1 MLKDFVKHI
10 QETAR
15 PEIFHDEI
23 GNNFRVTLSGDIKQ
37 IHSDIFH
44 PDTLELNSLDALV
57 KMVKTEAVKMESP
70 LYITIPTHQKVICYG
85 QPRKNERYLRQ
96 LYYEANATDVPGWEE
111 KVSMDFEEAQ
121 VAMRT
126 RFQNTEDVLYLQK
139 LLSEISMGSKVT
151 RNDNGVATTIVARKG
166 IDLQEQATIRPILTL
181 RPYRTFQEVD
191 QPEST
196 FLIRVDERAIRF
208 IGADGGMWKLKARQT
223 IKEFLETNLSAEV
236 ESGAVVIAL

>member
-1 MLKDFVKHI
+1 MLREVIEHVQKTAQPVILHDDMGNDFCV
-10 QETAR
+10 
-15 PEIFHDEI
+15 
-23 GNNFRVTLSGDIKQ
+23 NLNGDVSQ
-37 IHSDIFH
+37 IHSDIFY
-44 PDTLELNSLDALV
+44 PKTLELNSLDALV
-57 KMVKTEAVKMESP
+57 KMVKTEATNMESP
-70 LYITIPTHQKVICYG
+70 LYITIPTHMKVICYG
-85 QPRKNERYLRQ
+85 QPRKNERFLRQ

-151 RNDNGVATTIVARKG
+151 RNDNGVATTIVTKKG
-166 IDLQEQATIRPILTL
+166 IDMQQQSTIRPILTL

-223 IKEFLETNLSAEV
+223 IKEFLEANLSAEV